1 MLDKIV
7 DHGGHGEERKPV
19 RVNASICRLRAFAGK
34 RYGWFP
40 RVPRGSKAVFLM
52 IGALLAAAPLLA
64 AGEALPDPTR
74 PAIGAEAGASVAA
87 EGASG
92 PRLQMIKISPT
103 RRSAIVDGQEVT
115 VGSRVG
121 DMRVTKILEGE
132 VVLRGTADT
141 ETLKL
146 FTDVDKRPI
155 AAPKHPG
162 KTPGAKTHRST
173 GKKTDA
179 KASRKARQ

>member
-1 MLDKIV
+1 MAQ
-7 DHGGHGEERKPV
+7 
-19 RVNASICRLRAFAGK
+19 RVNFVFAMMLSLA
-34 RYGWFP
+34 P
-40 RVPRGSKAVFLM
+40 
-52 IGALLAAAPLLA
+52 LAAMA
-64 AGEALPDPTR
+64 EALPDPTR

-121 DMRVTKILEGE
+121 DMRVVRISEGE
-132 VVLRGTADT
+132 VVLHGKAET

-146 FTDVDKRPI
+146 FTDVDKRPV
-155 AAPKHPG
+155 AAPKHDG
-162 KTPGAKTHRST
+162 KIPGAKAVRPAR
-173 GKKTDA
+173 KKIDA
-179 KASRKARQ
+179 SSSRKAQE